1 MRDTALVRGH
11 LPDENT
17 DFVGRRA
24 ELDRL
29 SAELAGN
36 RLITVTGVAG
46 VGKTRLALRVA
57 REAADGFPDGAW
69 WADLT
74 PLDGDRLLVATL
86 SDAVDLSDHTPG
98 MPAGAL
104 AQWLAPRRLLLVL
117 DSCDHL
123 AESCAGLLAD
133 LLAAAPGLTVLA
145 TSRRPLG
152 VDGERVFSLE
162 PLPSGG
168 RDAMSLLRQRATG
181 QRRGGTARVPGQ
193 WRAGPAS
200 EICVRL
206 EGIPLALEL
215 AAAQIRIQGVD
226 AVRAQLDSRFDLLVH
241 EERVWPQRHQTLRA
255 AIGWSHELCEPLER
269 LLWARLTV
277 FRGPFDLASASF
289 VCEGGP
295 LTPDTLPDAL
305 DTLVRCS
312 VVRKEGNRYRLL
324 DTIREY
330 GAGWLERLG
339 ETEAV
344 ADRHAA
350 SCLELARRADAEWLG
365 PRQLSWYTTFDERHT
380 DLRTA
385 LDRLL
390 RTDPDGALA
399 LAGSTAFFWS
409 CCGRLRE
416 ARDYLEQALLLSE
429 ARGPDRARALWAL
442 GVTLTL
448 QGEFIAAQDVSEQC
462 AREARHAEYDRA
474 PDDRGRPG
482 ERTLDAAYLAGL
494 IALLTGRPMAALVVV
509 GHVLAAVPGDPADS
523 AARLRCRLVRV
534 FGLTGLGRFDEA
546 RTEALALRDVCL
558 DLQEHWTR
566 AYLDYQLA
574 LIGLLDGDPAAAV
587 THAREML
594 EGKRLLRD
602 SFGVALGLDVL
613 AAALAADGDGE
624 LAADVSGTGEAYWR
638 STGHPQR
645 GVPELH
651 ALRLKYETTARETI
665 GSPTYEEI
673 FLRALSGLPQDG
685 LDRALR
691 GAPRH

>member
-1 MRDTALVRGH
+1 MRGH

-29 SAELAGN
+29 SAELTEH

-46 VGKTRLALRVA
+46 VGKTRLALHVA
-57 REAADGFPDGAW
+57 RQAAGGFPDGAW

-74 PLDGDRLLVATL
+74 ALDGDRLLVATV

-98 MPAGAL
+98 MPSGAL
-104 AQWLAPRRLLLVL
+104 AEWLAPQRLLLVL
-117 DSCDHL
+117 DSCDHV
-123 AESCAGLLAD
+123 AEPCARLLAD
-133 LLAAAPGLTVLA
+133 LLAAAPALTVLV

-152 VDGERVFSLE
+152 VDGERVFTLE

-168 RDAMSLLRQRATG
+168 RDAVSLLRRRATG
-181 QRRGGTARVPGQ
+181 QQRGGTARLPGQ
-193 WRAGPAS
+193 WRAGPAT

-277 FRGPFDLASASF
+277 FRGPFDLASAGF
-289 VCEGGP
+289 VCQGGP
-295 LTPDTLPDAL
+295 LTPETLPAAL
-305 DTLVRCS
+305 DALVRCS
-312 VVRKEGNRYRLL
+312 VVRREGNRYRLL

-339 ETEAV
+339 ETERV

-365 PRQLSWYTTFDERHT
+365 PRQLSWYKTLDERHT
-380 DLRTA
+380 DLRTG

-390 RTDPDGALA
+390 RTDPDDALA
-399 LAGSTAFFWS
+399 LVGSAAFFWS

-429 ARGPDRARALWAL
+429 TRGPDRARALWAL

-448 QGEFIAAQDVSEQC
+448 QGDFGLAHDVSERC
-462 AREARHAEYDRA
+462 AREARHAEYD
-474 PDDRGRPG
+474 DRTGPG

-509 GHVLAAVPGDPADS
+509 GHVLAAAPGAPADS
-523 AARLRCRLVRV
+523 AARMRCHLVRV
-534 FGLTGLGRFDEA
+534 FGLTGLGRLDEA
-546 RTEALALRDVCL
+546 RAEALALRAVCL
-558 DLQEHWTR
+558 DLDEHWTR
-566 AYLDYQLA
+566 ACLDYQLA
-574 LIGLLDGDPAAAV
+574 LTGLLGGEPASAV
-587 THAREML
+587 RHAREML
-594 EGKRLLRD
+594 EGKRLLGD

-624 LAADVSGTGEAYWR
+624 LAADVSGTSEAYWR

-645 GVPELH
+645 GMPEMRD
-651 ALRLKYETTARETI
+651 LRLKYETTARATI

-691 GAPRH
+691 GVPQH